1 MKKVIILFCMLT
13 SCVSHATHQKSL
25 SKIREL
31 EFEVETCSSDM
42 HEFETLMM
50 KYRGAV
56 YDKQLCEKRLKS
68 CDQKRL
74 GR

>member
-1 MKKVIILFCMLT
+1 MKNIFVLFLLLT
-13 SCVSHATHQKSL
+13 ACVSHETHQKSL
-25 SKIREL
+25 SKIRDLSL
-31 EFEVETCSSDM
+31 EIETCSADM
-42 HEFETLMM
+42 NEFETLMI
-50 KYRGAV
+50 KYRSVV